1 MKYVLISLAALTL
14 SANLAAASTSYGGSA
29 RASGYDC
36 ARFQSASEIQ
46 LTPGA
51 MEVCHDR
58 YVQLRMLHENNDK
71 GNTNRSRS

>member
-1 MKYVLISLAALTL
+1 MFLFLLRPSRCRPISPPHQRPTVKALA
-14 SANLAAASTSYGGSA
+14 
-29 RASGYDC
+29 
-36 ARFQSASEIQ
+36 

-71 GNTNRSRS
+71 GNNNRSRS